1 MAASLP
7 RRTGNY
13 SRVLVMLA
21 GGGPPADV
29 DGFQMIGEEEMD
41 EVVERARALGTD
53 YAVLSDILRLIA
65 EIRRLRAPIA
75 AAERLNAERLR
86 VEEADRLATQQ
97 RARVVEAEAEFEAVL
112 EKALV
117 GQSSTA

>member
-1 MAASLP
+1 
-7 RRTGNY
+7 
-13 SRVLVMLA
+13 
-21 GGGPPADV
+21 
-29 DGFQMIGEEEMD
+29 MIGEEEMD
-41 EVVERARALGTD
+41 EIVERARALGSD

-65 EIRRLRAPIA
+65 EVRRLREPVA

-86 VEEADRLATQQ
+86 SEQADRLATQQ
-97 RARVVEAEAEFEAVL
+97 RTRVVEAEVELETAL